1 MKLKRS
7 VVYFALLIPFF
18 LASKGTAQEAEPGN
32 IARATINT
40 PMPGMRAA
48 YEDGVKQHH
57 QWHRE
62 HKDSWTYN
70 VWEQVSGPGTGNYVH
85 RTAGHHWADFDQSRF
100 DAQAHSANAAENIW
114 KHRAATETQFSF
126 LVRSLST
133 IGELEAPP
141 AMVVVTTV
149 KVKPGKGS
157 QLMSAIRANREARKQ
172 VGKSREFYVNWLV
185 NSGVNRT
192 VLMVS
197 PRENWA
203 DRGGP
208 LGENQAVLTE
218 VHGEREA
225 RLIMDRFS
233 EAIEESTSAVFVHR
247 PDLSYHPDK

>member
-32 IARATINT
+32 IVRATINT

-48 YEDGVKQHH
+48 YEEGVKRHQ

-62 HKDSWTYN
+62 HKDTWTYN

-133 IGELEAPP
+133 IAERDGPP
-141 AMVVVTTV
+141 AMVVVNTV
-149 KVKPGKGS
+149 KLKPDKGP
-157 QLMSAIRANREARKQ
+157 LLASAVREIREARKK

-185 NSGVNRT
+185 NSGINGT
-192 VLMVS
+192 LMMVS

-208 LGENQAVLTE
+208 WGENRAVLTE
-218 VHGEREA
+218 VHGEGQA

-233 EAIEESTSAVFVHR
+233 EAIEESTSAVFKYR
-247 PDLSYHPDK
+247 PDLSYHPDN